1 MIFRRSQPEFD
12 DSELGLAI
20 SAAQIGAEEQQNG
33 VVVMPP
39 PPVTIARV
47 SAQLRAHGYRYT
59 TDEDGDLTGVWDD
72 NQFWFILGGAA
83 QEVLQIRG
91 KWRNTVPAQDQT
103 AALLAV
109 NDWNRD
115 HLWPKAYVRDEGEMA
130 LYAEVSV
137 DLECGV
143 TDAQLQDI
151 LACGLV
157 TTVQFFNEI
166 NIISEEDDDLA

>member
-1 MIFRRSQPEFD
+1 MIFRRSQPDFD
-12 DSELGLAI
+12 GTGIE
-20 SAAQIGAEEQQNG
+20 AALNAQVGNTLTAT
-33 VVVMPP
+33 P
-39 PPVTIARV
+39 PPVSIERIGE
-47 SAQLRAHGYRYT
+47 QLRAHGYRFS

-83 QEVLQIRG
+83 HEVLQVRG
-91 KWRNTVPAQDQT
+91 RWRNSVPNNDRT

-115 HLWPKAYVRDEGEMA
+115 HLWPKAYFRDEGELA
-130 LYAEVSV
+130 LYAEVSI

-157 TTVQFFNEI
+157 TTVQFFSEI
-166 NIISEEDDDLA
+166 DIISEEEAELT

>member
-1 MIFRRSQPEFD
+1 MIFRRSQPEFEGANVETTP
-12 DSELGLAI
+12 SAQPGNLI
-20 SAAQIGAEEQQNG
+20 SNAPPAVSIERIG
-33 VVVMPP
+33 
-39 PPVTIARV
+39 
-47 SAQLRAHGYRYT
+47 AQLRAHGYRFS

-83 QEVLQIRG
+83 HEVLQVRG
-91 KWRNTVPAQDQT
+91 RWRNTVPAQDRT
-103 AALLAV
+103 SALLAV

-115 HLWPKAYVRDEGEMA
+115 HLWPKAYFRDEGDLA
-130 LYAEVSV
+130 LYAEVSI

-157 TTVQFFNEI
+157 TTVQFFSEI
-166 NIISEEDDDLA
+166 DFISEVDSDLT